1 MTFAFDKRHF
11 VALFLVLLPAM
22 RIADRRDDSAGCA
35 PVVDGCP
42 FLYDITVAPMGM
54 AANPVPHL
62 VVGVSG

>member
-1 MTFAFDKRHF
+1 
-11 VALFLVLLPAM
+11 LPAM
-22 RIADRRDDSAGCA
+22 RTADRCDDSAGCA

-42 FLYDITVAPMGM
+42 FLYDITVAQMGM